1 MKNTKKIYFN
11 ITILI
16 PFILS
21 ILWVSIYGTGIYFR
35 DEWYL
40 ADSFKQLYDLDLS
53 ALWDQHNE
61 HRIVLTKLILYLNY
75 VLGFDTLFIMYLN
88 QFIHLITSFFLAIG
102 IISEMKLSNKLIS
115 KSFISLFIF
124 ILFAFLFSPT
134 QSDNILWSFQN
145 QWYLC
150 LMGTVLSI
158 IGVHKLKYSWTLP
171 GILISYL
178 SLASWVAIIPV
189 YIIYFIFLYFNL
201 KDSYKNKVII
211 FILSHLALFIGL
223 LILYLWD
230 LNKTVGLGEILL
242 FLKNPMTFIGYV
254 LAFLGSP
261 MAWSLWSAQV
271 FGVIFLVCFV
281 YLAYINFKQRQLSM
295 GLLLIIWVLAVAS
308 LIGLGRLGYGELQ
321 ALSSRYSTFVLPGWA
336 VICIYIIYLTRSL
349 GKYKTYSI
357 RIVVLAVLLMTYAK
371 GLLLLGDDLRI
382 KKKGLKCYQELVLK
396 KKQGDRNCLKI
407 LDKSIANL
415 LSSTET
421 LEKLYGIPS
430 SWKTPY
436 KPSILQKYIRVDLL
450 LEEII
455 DWIGIEKLYKWD
467 VEGDRGKGRQKH

>member
-1 MKNTKKIYFN
+1 MKNTKKIYLN
-11 ITILI
+11 ITIMI

-21 ILWVSIYGTGIYFR
+21 ILWVSIYGTGLYFR

-40 ADSFKQLYDLDLS
+40 ANSFKQLYDLDLS

-61 HRIVLTKLILYLNY
+61 HRIVLTKLILYFNY
-75 VLGFDTLFIMYLN
+75 VLGFDTLFTMYLN

-115 KSFISLFIF
+115 KSFIYLIIF

-150 LMGTVLSI
+150 LMGTVIAI
-158 IGVHKLKYSWTLP
+158 IGVRKLKYSWTLS

-178 SLASWVAIIPV
+178 SLSSWVTIIPV
-189 YIIYFIFLYFNL
+189 YIVYFIFLYFKS
-201 KDSYKNKVII
+201 KDSDKNKIII
-211 FILSHLALFIGL
+211 FILSHLSLFAIL
-223 LILYLWD
+223 LVLYLWD
-230 LNKTVGLGEILL
+230 LNKTVGYGEMLL
-242 FLKNPMTFIGYV
+242 FLKDPMAFTGYV

-271 FGVIFLVCFV
+271 FGVIFLICFV

-295 GLLLIIWVLAVAS
+295 SLLLILWVLTAAA

-321 ALSSRYSTFVLPGWA
+321 ALSSRYSTFVLLGWA
-336 VICIYIIYLTRSL
+336 VICIYIIYLTRTLS
-349 GKYKTYSI
+349 KYKTYSI
-357 RIVVLAVLLMTYAK
+357 KIAVIVLLLMTYAK

-382 KKKGLKCYQELVLK
+382 KTHGLKCYQKMVLK
-396 KKQGDRNCLKI
+396 KKQGDQNCLKI
-407 LDKSIANL
+407 LDKSIGNL
-415 LSSTET
+415 LSSTKT
-421 LEKLYGIPS
+421 LEELYGIPS

-436 KPSILQKYIRVDLL
+436 KPSILQKYIRIDIW
-450 LEEII
+450 LEEMI
-455 DWIGIEKLYKWD
+455 DWIGIEKLYKWNA
-467 VEGDRGKGRQKH
+467 EGDRSKGK